1 MKEGESKY
9 DVLKAWLQLQE
20 GKNVVEISIS
30 ELEERLRNFDEK
42 FKFPPTAYKNPAWWG
57 NDFNNHHTQS
67 RNGWLAAGWKAYPV
81 VRDNKVVRV
90 IFRRD

>member
-1 MKEGESKY
+1 MEKGESKY
-9 DVLKAWLQLQE
+9 DVLKAWLQLQK

-42 FKFPPTAYKNPAWWG
+42 FEFPPTAYKNPAWWSNSPNG
-57 NDFNNHHTQS
+57 HTQS

-81 VRDNKVVRV
+81 VEGNKVVRV
-90 IFRRD
+90 VFRRG